1 MLDLRLIRKDPDL
14 VRKSLRNRGE
24 DTAPLDEVLTLDEEH
39 RKLLAEVE
47 ELRAQRNKASQEI
60 AAYKRQG
67 QDPGELMEQMREVS
81 DRIKELEGEIREL
94 SDRINGLLLRMPN
107 IPHSSVPI
115 GPTEAENVEV
125 RRWGEPRQFDF
136 EPKPHWDLGAEL
148 GILDFER
155 AGKVTGA
162 RFVFLKGLGARL
174 ERAVINFMLD
184 LHTKEHG
191 YTEIFPPFLANEASM
206 IGTGQLPKFGE

>member
-115 GPTEAENVEV
+115 GPTEAE
-125 RRWGEPRQFDF
+125 
-136 EPKPHWDLGAEL
+136 K
-148 GILDFER
+148 
-155 AGKVTGA
+155 
-162 RFVFLKGLGARL
+162 
-174 ERAVINFMLD
+174 
-184 LHTKEHG
+184 
-191 YTEIFPPFLANEASM
+191 AS
-206 IGTGQLPKFGE
+206 

>member
-1 MLDLRLIRKDPDL
+1 M
-14 VRKSLRNRGE
+14 
-24 DTAPLDEVLTLDEEH
+24 DEVLTLDEKH
-39 RKLLAEVE
+39 RRILAEVE

-60 AAYKRQG
+60 AAYKRKG
-67 QDPGELMEQMREVS
+67 QDPGDLMEQMREVS
-81 DRIKELEGEIREL
+81 DRIKELEGETREL
-94 SDRINGLLLRMPN
+94 SDRINALLLRMPN

-136 EPKPHWDLGAEL
+136 EPRPHWDLGVEL

-162 RFVFLKGLGARL
+162 RFAFLKGLGARL

-184 LHTKEHG
+184 LHTREHG
-191 YTEIFPPFLANEASM
+191 YTGIFHLH
-206 IGTGQLPKFGE
+206 GQ